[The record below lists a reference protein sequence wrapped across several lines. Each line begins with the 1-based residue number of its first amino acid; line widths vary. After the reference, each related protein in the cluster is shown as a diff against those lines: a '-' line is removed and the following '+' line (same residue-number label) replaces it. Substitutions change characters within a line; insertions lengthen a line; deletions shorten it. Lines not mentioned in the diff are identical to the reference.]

1 LIGESSIIIKLRLL
15 PRKPS
20 LVQAFIEDLRP
31 HLIVICDGKARQV
44 RENIYSKPN
53 KSNLKYKGTYHM
65 TRKNAILTRS
75 VKESIHIIDTE
86 NEEVKYMKKKF
97 SYYYEFINVEARNI
111 FKGGGLPILA
121 IKCCYGF
128 NYHASRDNKMNR
140 WLTTEECPRCS
151 Q

>member
-1 LIGESSIIIKLRLL
+1 MISESSIIIKLRLL

-20 LVQAFIEDLRP
+20 LVQAFIEDPRP

-75 VKESIHIIDTE
+75 VKESIHIINAE
-86 NEEVKYMKKKF
+86 NEEVKYIKKKF
-97 SYYYEFINVEARNI
+97 PHCYKFID
-111 FKGGGLPILA
+111 
-121 IKCCYGF
+121 IK
-128 NYHASRDNKMNR
+128 S
-140 WLTTEECPRCS
+140 
-151 Q
+151 